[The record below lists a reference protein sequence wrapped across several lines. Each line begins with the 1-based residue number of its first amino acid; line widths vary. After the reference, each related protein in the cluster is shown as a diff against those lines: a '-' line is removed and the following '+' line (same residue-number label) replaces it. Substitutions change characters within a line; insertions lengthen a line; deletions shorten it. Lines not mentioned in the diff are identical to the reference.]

1 MMRLKNYQTQVL
13 MRKQQRKLT
22 IKIILY
28 DNIIKYDNKRNNRV

>member
-1 MMRLKNYQTQVL
+1 MMRLKNCQTQVL

-28 DNIIKYDNKRNNRV
+28 DIIIYDNQ